1 MRSWAIIVAI
11 ILAFI
16 IGLILFPHLFYDQF
30 IWKYFWG
37 PVVADATGHPVS
49 YHGIQAAEGYTFIS
63 ELIYGLL
70 LIAAIY
76 ALYRIFIILGIV
88 VDARFVLL
96 SLPFI
101 LLGPVT
107 RVLEDSGLFNK
118 PLSYFFISPLIYIQ
132 IGILFFLSLLFG
144 KYLEKKKDEIK
155 IFTISLFIIT
165 LFFILCNFL
174 LSARIGYSL
183 HPFFFIIFSIIS
195 LLIFFLS
202 KKDYLSA
209 FFSLGILFLLPWIS
223 YIAIWMYGERWA
235 SYSETH
241 SIIIPL
247 VITIASSITILTYI
261 FARFFKI
268 KAYASILNLSL
279 IFAHMIDGW
288 TSYFA
293 VVDPFHMGL
302 SYGEKHPLPLLLMQK
317 FGLSY
322 PIIKFVVIIAIIYA
336 MDIYLKEELKEKL
349 TLANLIKFF
358 ILILGLAP
366 GLRDMLRIAMGI

>member
-1 MRSWAIIVAI
+1 
-11 ILAFI
+11 
-16 IGLILFPHLFYDQF
+16 
-30 IWKYFWG
+30 
-37 PVVADATGHPVS
+37 
-49 YHGIQAAEGYTFIS
+49 
-63 ELIYGLL
+63 
-70 LIAAIY
+70 
-76 ALYRIFIILGIV
+76 
-88 VDARFVLL
+88 
-96 SLPFI
+96 
-101 LLGPVT
+101 
-107 RVLEDSGLFNK
+107 
-118 PLSYFFISPLIYIQ
+118 
-132 IGILFFLSLLFG
+132 
-144 KYLEKKKDEIK
+144 
-155 IFTISLFIIT
+155 
-165 LFFILCNFL
+165 
-174 LSARIGYSL
+174 
-183 HPFFFIIFSIIS
+183 
-195 LLIFFLS
+195 
-202 KKDYLSA
+202 
-209 FFSLGILFLLPWIS
+209 
-223 YIAIWMYGERWA
+223 MYGERWA